1 MVSAASKS
9 GDCRVPWLTW
19 LFFAFGLFAF
29 AQSLPVFSW
38 QGNGYAPPSVQ
49 LQKWALGISRA
60 PTAIERGILTK
71 TAVSDNASNSND
83 LPYDLRNIPAEDR
96 TLSISVEPLHT
107 RAAFPSLLLC
117 GMLVWVGR
125 MVFSERKKQLWLFVA
140 LTLIGVTIAFV
151 GIQGAIS
158 YKAENFLGLKT
169 GNSYATFVSKNSAGG
184 YLNVCIAG
192 CLGLLGWTLLNTQ
205 RTTNDVRYRFPDSTL
220 LLKIRGAAEDLLADL
235 NTPQIASMLCLVTI
249 VSSLMISLCRGAV
262 VSALAA
268 TVAAAV
274 IANTKDKSRG
284 SFATVVAITAA
295 TVACLI
301 GFQLDDQAYA
311 RIESLTEIDF
321 EKEFRQGRAYI
332 WSIAWKAAQFFGWCG
347 SGLGT
352 FHFAYLP
359 FQEPSS
365 PVWFYHAESVYAQCA
380 VEMGLLGIASTI
392 FALIAILIGIQRKIP
407 TENWSA
413 SFPSKLAGSYLV
425 ISQALH
431 SVVDFAIFLPALF
444 VPACLLIGSVQG
456 ALAMAAIPQAAKRAT
471 SRSTRSR
478 PECVPVSSQA
488 WIRNGLMGIL
498 LSVSV
503 GSGIYF
509 ALGSVLSLSLSESL
523 VAETKKLDAVPLK
536 DSVPLM
542 NESPDRVRELAK
554 IWSSKEQNI
563 ANNPIAMRVLADGIL
578 QDYQMSQFKL
588 IDIPPESTGA
598 TEWANTSPLLLHLV
612 LSHLRNIEDQER
624 FDEAKKVTRQIVEQ
638 FSKEE
643 DDWKA
648 KEDYEKALVQLEKA
662 ADLYARGQ
670 VKSPLDWRLAFGRT
684 FSNMTCKPE
693 DLAVL
698 LPAVNQLSRHNSQIL
713 LTNALIFGNRLETKQ
728 LEEIRIQAM
737 KSNPGSYM
745 NVAMAI
751 ANEQKDGAIS
761 IELFPQRY
769 DVMQDLT
776 TRVFRKDKFP
786 ATYRLLWERSADLIV
801 KAPMGRFHK
810 EVMLADT
817 SRALGDSDAELKHL
831 QEARKL
837 GKTNVKLICRL
848 AGKYLDIA
856 DVSEAESLWKEAE
869 SLWKEARGLAPAD
882 QEVKDL
888 GQRIKTLLTVP

>member
-71 TAVSDNASNSND
+71 TAVSNNASNLND
-83 LPYDLRNIPAEDR
+83 LPCDLKNIPADDQ

-125 MVFSERKKQLWLFVA
+125 MVFSEPKKQLWLFGV

-478 PECVPVSSQA
+478 PEFVPVPSQA

-503 GSGIYF
+503 GIGIYY

-523 VAETKKLDAVPLK
+523 VAETKKLDALPLK
-536 DSVPLM
+536 DAVPLM
-542 NESPDRVRELAK
+542 NESPDRVRKLAL
-554 IWSSKEQNI
+554 IWSSKEQSI

-588 IDIPPESTGA
+588 IDVPPESTGA

-612 LSHLRNIEDQER
+612 LSHLRNLKDQEQ
-624 FDEAKKVTRQIVEQ
+624 FDEAKKVTQQIVEQ

-643 DDWKA
+643 DDEKA

-670 VKSPLDWRLAFGRT
+670 AKSPLDWRLAFGRT

-693 DLAVL
+693 ELAVL
-698 LPAVNQLSRHNSQIL
+698 LPAVNQLTRHNSQLL
-713 LTNALIFGNRLETKQ
+713 LTNALIFGNQLETKQ

-751 ANEQKDGAIS
+751 ASGQKDGAIS
-761 IELFPQRY
+761 IDLFPQRY
-769 DVMQDLT
+769 DVMQDLA
-776 TRVFRKDKFP
+776 TRVFLKDKFP
-786 ATYRLLWERSADLIV
+786 ETYRLLWERSADLIV
-801 KAPMGRFHK
+801 KAPMGRFLK

-848 AGKYLDIA
+848 ARKCLDIA
-856 DVSEAESLWKEAE
+856 DVSEAEGLRKEAE
-869 SLWKEARGLAPAD
+869 SLLKEARVLAPAD

-888 GQRIKTLLTVP
+888 GQRFKTLLTVP